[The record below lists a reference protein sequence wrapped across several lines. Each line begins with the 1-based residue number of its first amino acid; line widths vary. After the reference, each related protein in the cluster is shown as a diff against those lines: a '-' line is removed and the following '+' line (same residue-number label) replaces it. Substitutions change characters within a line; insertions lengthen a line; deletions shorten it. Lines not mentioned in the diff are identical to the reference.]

1 MRRFRMQLLPSLFG
15 SVTKLAF
22 VGKYMAR
29 VLAQENCLFSPDVI
43 VVFAH
48 ETGPV
53 LHSGA
58 ISSLCLSSAKLVQ
71 YTPYLELI
79 TACTAESFLSKG
91 TVGCIDVNV
100 PSRLWKVK
108 QTDLGNEEEM
118 EELREL
124 FLLLWD
130 CLIAKTGC
138 RKVFFVGSG
147 APIFA
152 MANLVTKRNVA
163 GIVQGLFFLSS
174 SLYLPMIDNPQVV
187 DWYRRASCVVVPS
200 LTEPRGKV
208 LTGANSV
215 FGTCISAGQ
224 YLMADSAAMVSSFK
238 ADILTFIRQRC
249 DNN

>member
-1 MRRFRMQLLPSLFG
+1 MNRFKMQLLPSLFA
-15 SVTKLAF
+15 SVNNREFA
-22 VGKYMAR
+22 GKYINR
-29 VLAQENCLFSPDVI
+29 VLAQEGCLFGPDVL

-58 ISSLCLSSAKLVQ
+58 ISSLCLSSAKLAQ
-71 YTPYLELI
+71 HTPYLELI
-79 TACTAESFLSKG
+79 AACTAESFLSKG
-91 TVGCIDVNV
+91 TVSCIDINV

-108 QTDLGNEEEM
+108 QTDSGNEEEM
-118 EELREL
+118 EELRQL

-130 CLIAKTGC
+130 RLITKTGC

-152 MANLVTKRNVA
+152 MANLATKRNVA

-174 SLYLPMIDNPQVV
+174 SLYLPMIDNPQVI
-187 DWYRRASCVVVPS
+187 DWYRRTSCIVVPS
-200 LTEPRGKV
+200 LTEPRGRV

-238 ADILTFIRQRC
+238 ADILRFIRQRC